1 MRRTLCLSFLFLA
14 AACGNSP
21 NSPFAP
27 AAPIVDLKADSAH
40 TDKRVPELGDDPS
53 IVLKSQISMS
63 AALAQSEAANGP
75 TIEAKFELDDSKK
88 LSLSI
93 YPAKNGIDA
102 DAERNVF
109 SELSGDPT
117 AESFA
122 GGLEQF
128 HDQEH
133 LTRSARDLTLVQLSH
148 YTVADAVAWGEQ
160 YGTVYWAIP
169 TIRYGRAGYGVYVL
183 DDGRSYYGFLDG
195 DGSDES
201 GAEELADGP
210 GAGATDA
217 RAPELGDDITIVRQS
232 KISMLDALK
241 MSEAKYGKSIEAKF
255 ELGDDGKL
263 SLSIYPAGKGVR
275 VDAERNTFS
284 ELSGDPTADTFEPSL
299 SPFAV
304 PDEEHLTRSARDLT
318 LVQTAGL
325 SLVDA
330 VKRAQSRVPGG
341 MVYWAIP
348 TIRDTRA
355 GYGVYVLGSDDHIH
369 YFFVS

>member
-1 MRRTLCLSFLFLA
+1 MKRFLSLSFLLA
-14 AACGNSP
+14 ACSN
-21 NSPFAP
+21 NAP
-27 AAPIVDLKADSAH
+27 ATDPFTPASLDGKEDSAR
-40 TDKRVPELGDDPS
+40 TDQRVPELGGDVS
-53 IVLKSQISMS
+53 IVEKSQISMS

-75 TIEAKFELDDSKK
+75 AIEAKFELDDSKN

-93 YPAKNGIDA
+93 YPVKNGLDT

-117 AESFA
+117 AKTFA

-133 LTRSARDLTLVQLSH
+133 LTRSSRDLTLVQLSR
-148 YTVADAVAWGEQ
+148 YTIADAVAWAEQ

-169 TIRYGRAGYGVYVL
+169 TIRYGRAGYGIYIL
-183 DDGRSYYGFLDG
+183 RDGRSYYGFLDG
-195 DGSDES
+195 AGSDES
-201 GAEELADGP
+201 GVEEYADGP
-210 GAGATDA
+210 GEGATDQ
-217 RAPELGDDITIVRQS
+217 RAPELGSDVTIVRQS

-241 MSEAKYGKSIEAKF
+241 MSEKQYGKTIEAKF

-263 SLSIYPAGKGVR
+263 SLSIYPIGKGIKT
-275 VDAERNTFS
+275 DAERNSFS
-284 ELSGDPTADTFEPSL
+284 ELSGDPTADTFAPSL
-299 SPFAV
+299 SQFAV

-330 VKRAQSRVPGG
+330 VKRVQSRGF
-341 MVYWAIP
+341 VYWAIP

-355 GYGVYVLGSDDHIH
+355 GYGVYVLDDDNHVH